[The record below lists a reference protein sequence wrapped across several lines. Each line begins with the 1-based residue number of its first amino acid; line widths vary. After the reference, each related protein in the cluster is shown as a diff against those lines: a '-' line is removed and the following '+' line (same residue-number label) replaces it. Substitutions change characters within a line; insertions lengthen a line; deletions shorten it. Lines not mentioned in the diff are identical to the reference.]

1 MNKLL
6 LLILLVFSNLA
17 FAEDSDT
24 DGINDDVD
32 NCSSVSNADQV
43 DSDSDGYGDACDP
56 YPSDPLLWSM
66 KIEDALAGITD
77 ENLKSC
83 VVENTSGMQQ
93 VSEVTSFYCFNR
105 GISALTGLSGLTN
118 LTTLNFGDNRIS
130 DVSPLSEL
138 TNLETL
144 YLWGNQ
150 ISDLAPLAA
159 LIGLNDLYASFN
171 FITDLS
177 PLAALT
183 SLQTL
188 DLRYNG
194 ISNLSP
200 LSGLTNLKDLRLI
213 HNRIVDLTALSNLLA
228 LQTLWLNE
236 NEIKDLLPLAKL
248 TNLFDLR
255 IAYNQVVDISPI
267 QDLLR
272 LTTLRI
278 SDNQV
283 TDFSPVLSLSQLTTF
298 FADRNPASD
307 LSVFKMIGLSKIGL
321 DIRSDENLDLVQ
333 SLSGITELRV
343 STPDYEIADY
353 SLFSKEE
360 LTYVRCYSC
369 FGNSMSDFIKSLSPS
384 LEFLA
389 LDDDQPIDL
398 SLIDSLSISGIG
410 LNNPTIEN
418 LSPLLTLPQ
427 LITANIWASNVSDLS
442 FLIGET
448 GPRLYIYESPVL
460 CSHVE
465 EIRDQT
471 TTYIFAPQC
480 LAADKDN
487 DFDGIFDLEDAF
499 PFDPD
504 ETIDTDLDGVGNNAD
519 TDDDNDGALDIFDAF
534 PLNKAEQLDTD
545 RDGAGNNADTD
556 DDNDGVLD
564 ALDDFPVDAKERKD
578 SDKDGVGDNADVFV
592 TNPLEAFDAD
602 NDQVGDNAD
611 NCPNVSNP
619 NQVNTDRDAEGDA
632 CDADDDNDGVSDKQ
646 EVLDGTNPLDA
657 RLCAGCYSVF
667 DIDADG
673 KVEALTDGLLL
684 VRYLYGFRGND
695 LVRGVVNTGGER
707 TSAEEIEAYLQS
719 LIP

>member
-1 MNKLL
+1 MASESELRTFYWRLDNNNISDLSPLKGLASGSNLL
-6 LLILLVFSNLA
+6 LTISN
-17 FAEDSDT
+17 
-24 DGINDDVD
+24 N
-32 NCSSVSNADQV
+32 SVSD
-43 DSDSDGYGDACDP
+43 
-56 YPSDPLLWSM
+56 L
-66 KIEDALAGITD
+66 
-77 ENLKSC
+77 
-83 VVENTSGMQQ
+83 
-93 VSEVTSFYCFNR
+93 
-105 GISALTGLSGLTN
+105 
-118 LTTLNFGDNRIS
+118 
-130 DVSPLSEL
+130 SPLVERRLVWLVADNNEIKDLSPL
-138 TNLETL
+138 AKINTLSTL
-144 YLWGNQ
+144 YMSGNQ
-150 ISDLAPLAA
+150 IEDLAPLA
-159 LIGLNDLYASFN
+159 GLDG
-171 FITDLS
+171 LS
-177 PLAALT
+177 
-183 SLQTL
+183 TL
-188 DLRYNG
+188 G
-194 ISNLSP
+194 LSK
-200 LSGLTNLKDLRLI
+200 NK
-213 HNRIVDLTALSNLLA
+213 
-228 LQTLWLNE
+228 
-236 NEIKDLLPLAKL
+236 
-248 TNLFDLR
+248 
-255 IAYNQVVDISPI
+255 I
-267 QDLLR
+267 QN
-272 LTTLRI
+272 I
-278 SDNQV
+278 E
-283 TDFSPVLSLSQLTTF
+283 PLSQLKNLQRLYV
-298 FADRNPASD
+298 DRNPIADISTLAELD
-307 LSVFKMIGLSKIGL
+307 GLSGVGF
-321 DIRSDENLDLVQ
+321 DIDSDDDLKLAK

-343 STPDYEIADY
+343 ATPDYVLTDYEI
-353 SLFSKEE
+353 FSRSE
-360 LTYVRCYSC
+360 LT
-369 FGNSMSDFIKSLSPS
+369 SLSCYDCFDGEPAAFFNALS
-384 LEFLA
+384 SNLTGLA
-389 LDDDQPIDL
+389 LDSVTDL
-398 SLIDSLSISGIG
+398 SPISSLAIRG
-410 LNNPTIEN
+410 LSLRNDKLED
-418 LSPLLTLPQ
+418 LSPLSDAKTLT
-427 LITANIWASNVSDLS
+427 NVSVYESNVSDLS

-448 GPRLYIYESPVL
+448 GPSLFIYESPVL

-471 TTYIFAPQC
+471 TTYIYAPQC

>member
-1 MNKLL
+1 M
-6 LLILLVFSNLA
+6 
-17 FAEDSDT
+17 
-24 DGINDDVD
+24 
-32 NCSSVSNADQV
+32 
-43 DSDSDGYGDACDP
+43 
-56 YPSDPLLWSM
+56 
-66 KIEDALAGITD
+66 
-77 ENLKSC
+77 
-83 VVENTSGMQQ
+83 
-93 VSEVTSFYCFNR
+93 
-105 GISALTGLSGLTN
+105 
-118 LTTLNFGDNRIS
+118 
-130 DVSPLSEL
+130 
-138 TNLETL
+138 
-144 YLWGNQ
+144 
-150 ISDLAPLAA
+150 
-159 LIGLNDLYASFN
+159 
-171 FITDLS
+171 
-177 PLAALT
+177 T

-188 DLRYNG
+188 DLEFNS

-200 LSGLTNLKDLRLI
+200 LSDLTNLKDLGLI
-213 HNRIVDLTALSNLLA
+213 HNRIVDLTALSNLSA
-228 LQTLWLNE
+228 LQTLKLNE

-248 TNLFDLR
+248 TNLVDLR

-353 SLFSKEE
+353 SLFSKEG
-360 LTYVRCYSC
+360 LTDVRCYSC

-410 LNNPTIEN
+410 LNNPTIED

-448 GPRLYIYESPVL
+448 GPSLYIYESPVL

-519 TDDDNDGALDIFDAF
+519 TDDDNDGVLDGADAF
-534 PLNKAEQLDTD
+534 PLDATETVDTD
-545 RDGAGNNADTD
+545 KDGIGNNADTD
-556 DDNDGVLD
+556 DDNDGVPD
-564 ALDDFPVDAKERKD
+564 TADGYALISLGALLD
-578 SDKDGVGDNADVFV
+578 SDSDGFPNECIDDCLATGMTAD
-592 TNPLEAFDAD
+592 
-602 NDQVGDNAD
+602 
-611 NCPNVSNP
+611 S
-619 NQVNTDRDAEGDA
+619 
-632 CDADDDNDGVSDKQ
+632 DDDNDGVVDIDDFFPVDASESSDRDGDGVGDNSDAFPDNISETVDSDVDGIGDNSDNCPNVQ
-646 EVLDGTNPLDA
+646 NSDQANTDGDLFGNACDLDDDNDGFTDEREELDGTDPIS
-657 RLCAGCYSVF
+657 RFSCKSGCFSF
-667 DIDADG
+667 DVD
-673 KVEALTDGLLL
+673 
-684 VRYLYGFRGND
+684 
-695 LVRGVVNTGGER
+695 
-707 TSAEEIEAYLQS
+707 EI
-719 LIP
+719 